1 MNKVTVKPTEHATG
15 KDFYVWSIHQVHI
28 SMDHDSHIR
37 AIFHTVSLHIFKH
50 VFYFD
55 MYQML
60 QIYWTQLHQR
70 TGKEAI
76 PYFSTVRNANAGHVR
91 V

>member
-1 MNKVTVKPTEHATG
+1 ML
-15 KDFYVWSIHQVHI
+15 I
-28 SMDHDSHIR
+28 SLKIIAPGPINDLTILILEQFLITML
-37 AIFHTVSLHIFKH
+37 LHIFKH
-50 VFYFD
+50 VFNFV
-55 MYQML
+55 MNQML

-91 V
+91 L